1 MLTCYLIA
9 NMLYSL
15 ILLYRVWK
23 KREVRVSDL
32 ITCVLVILVGLV
44 LLSIVLLALFIVRAF
59 GVNLLEIPPCS
70 WLTMGLERLEKS
82 KIGKIVV
89 IDKPRE

>member
-1 MLTCYLIA
+1 MLTWYLVA
-9 NMLYSL
+9 NLLYSL
-15 ILLYRVWK
+15 LLLYRVWQ

-44 LLSIVLLALFIVRAF
+44 LLSIVLLAMLMFWIF
-59 GVNLLEIPPCS
+59 GVNLLEFPPMS
-70 WLTMGLERLEKS
+70 WLTMSLERLEKS
-82 KIGKIVV
+82 KIGKVVV